1 MIRVIVYLL
10 CANRDSASSW
20 GISIVKVHLLDTNK
34 GEMIRV
40 IVYLLC
46 ANRDSASSGGLS
58 IVKVHLLDMTK
69 GEMSYYNEELE
80 GQRKPVHTDCQ
91 GSEL

>member
-1 MIRVIVYLL
+1 MSDDLSGDMLAPSWPNLVVYLL

-46 ANRDSASSGGLS
+46 AN
-58 IVKVHLLDMTK
+58 
-69 GEMSYYNEELE
+69 
-80 GQRKPVHTDCQ
+80 
-91 GSEL
+91 

>member
-1 MIRVIVYLL
+1 MI
-10 CANRDSASSW
+10 
-20 GISIVKVHLLDTNK
+20 K

-40 IVYLLC
+40 IVYLVF

-69 GEMSYYNEELE
+69 GEMSYHNEELE
-80 GQRKPVHTDCQ
+80 GQGKPVHTDCQ

>member
-1 MIRVIVYLL
+1 MGFYNVNDSLLDMIKGEMIRVIVYLL

-40 IVYLLC
+40 IISPDESRGYIGFRSV
-46 ANRDSASSGGLS
+46 A
-58 IVKVHLLDMTK
+58 
-69 GEMSYYNEELE
+69 
-80 GQRKPVHTDCQ
+80 PPPPPP
-91 GSEL
+91 

>member
-1 MIRVIVYLL
+1 MGFYNV
-10 CANRDSASSW
+10 NDS
-20 GISIVKVHLLDTNK
+20 LLDMTK

>member
-1 MIRVIVYLL
+1 MLFANQDSASSGGLSIVKVHLLDMIKGEMIRVIVYLL

-20 GISIVKVHLLDTNK
+20 GISIVKVHLLD
-34 GEMIRV
+34 MI
-40 IVYLLC
+40 
-46 ANRDSASSGGLS
+46 
-58 IVKVHLLDMTK
+58 K